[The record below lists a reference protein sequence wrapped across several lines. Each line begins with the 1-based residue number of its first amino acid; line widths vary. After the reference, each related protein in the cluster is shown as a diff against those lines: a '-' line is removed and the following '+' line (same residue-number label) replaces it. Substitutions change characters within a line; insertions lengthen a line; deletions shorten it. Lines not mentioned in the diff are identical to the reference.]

1 MCQVW
6 YFMFGIHLINMF
18 IMLLSYF
25 NSPLF
30 WLMLKWTF
38 IIFLLFIREVQ
49 IITINVVKEELKLL
63 IDKFADQHH
72 ICIKIAKFSI
82 SSGWK
87 NWNSSHSTHSK
98 NDIYHNS
105 HSTTCRI
112 KNYKKYKIF
121 SLQVFEIKAE
131 FYIMRVITWTLF
143 YKKMYFHKNCHN
155 LHTYCIRYFRILF

>member
-98 NDIYHNS
+98 KWYLPQLYNLQNPKITKNIKFS
-105 HSTTCRI
+105 HC
-112 KNYKKYKIF
+112 KYLRSKLNF
-121 SLQVFEIKAE
+121 
-131 FYIMRVITWTLF
+131 
-143 YKKMYFHKNCHN
+143 
-155 LHTYCIRYFRILF
+155 ILWE